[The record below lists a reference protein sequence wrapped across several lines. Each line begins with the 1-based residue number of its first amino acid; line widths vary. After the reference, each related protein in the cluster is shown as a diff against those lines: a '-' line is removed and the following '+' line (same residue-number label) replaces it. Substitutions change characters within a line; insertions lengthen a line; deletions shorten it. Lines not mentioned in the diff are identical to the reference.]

1 MTTKFNDGYLLFGS
15 KMSEKIGHH
24 ELETVHFYEAKDDEN
39 NLELPDYES
48 KFIYQK
54 KPIYK
59 SYKK

>member
-1 MTTKFNDGYLLFGS
+1 MLNEKAVLLLECVIKNEYTNVNLDS
-15 KMSEKIGHH
+15 KY
-24 ELETVHFYEAKDDEN
+24 FDEN